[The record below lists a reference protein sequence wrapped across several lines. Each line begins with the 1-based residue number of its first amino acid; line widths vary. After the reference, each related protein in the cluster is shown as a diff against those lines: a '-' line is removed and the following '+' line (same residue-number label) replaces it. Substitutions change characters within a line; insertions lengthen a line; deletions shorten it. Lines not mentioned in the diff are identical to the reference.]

1 MILAVYFL
9 SKQSFQVVFSTYIL
23 LLCTMV
29 ELTSV
34 TMIYVQKRKKFPAV
48 ISVTFWIWLEN
59 SQGQGEKKK
68 LENVQYKH

>member
-1 MILAVYFL
+1 
-9 SKQSFQVVFSTYIL
+9 
-23 LLCTMV
+23 MV

-68 LENVQYKH
+68 LENV